1 LSITALR
8 LFFCVRLVVH
18 ITKVSKQWLVIA
30 QYKASVRW

>member
-1 LSITALR
+1 
-8 LFFCVRLVVH
+8 VVH